1 MNWKAFR
8 LVSFAYLVAL
18 VIAFGIVVGLT
29 TVLGGEVT
37 TVIGRILIGGVLI
50 KYTWDILKKN
60 YNQAKEDL
68 EKQCQRRL
76 DKASFLCYNKVY

>member
-68 EKQCQRRL
+68 EK
-76 DKASFLCYNKVY
+76 